1 MFRVT
6 STADILKSASTVEF
20 MPENVLQGSE
30 FTSEATKYTAST
42 TKRYLVSFG
51 VCDYSIATI
60 IKSWINKIFAQ
71 LIGKW
76 SDKYEMSSIIFITGN
91 LR

>member
-30 FTSEATKYTAST
+30 FTSEATKYTAS
-42 TKRYLVSFG
+42 
-51 VCDYSIATI
+51 
-60 IKSWINKIFAQ
+60 
-71 LIGKW
+71 
-76 SDKYEMSSIIFITGN
+76 ITN
-91 LR
+91 R